1 VNVTV
6 ETIVARPL
14 TEVAAYAGDPT
25 NAPEWYANIQSVE
38 WRTPPP
44 IAVGSRMEF
53 VATFLGRR
61 LTYTYEIVELVAGE
75 RLVMRTSQGPFPM
88 ETTYEW
94 TEVEQGGT
102 LMRLRNRGEPSGF
115 GRFAAPALAAAVRR
129 NTTKDLARLKQL
141 LER

>member
-1 VNVTV
+1 MD
-6 ETIVARPL
+6 
-14 TEVAAYAGDPT
+14 AAQRAEQDDVYRA
-25 NAPEWYANIQSVE
+25 
-38 WRTPPP
+38 
-44 IAVGSRMEF
+44 
-53 VATFLGRR
+53 LGRFFIAFSSTWRVR
-61 LTYTYEIVELVAGE
+61 LLRPVFARLPHAITIRAEALIIEFVAGE

-94 TEVEQGGT
+94 TEVEQGRT

-115 GRFAAPALAAAVRR
+115 GRIAAPALAAAIRR